1 MSSGGG
7 RIICGIQPVRH
18 LLERQPGRIVRLWLQ
33 ADIGQARLARLA
45 DVLGRFNG
53 EVRRCPAGELARLA
67 DGGRHQGVAAELADG
82 APLDDAGLDDLLDS
96 SPNPFLLLLDGVQDP
111 RNLGAC
117 LRTANAAGATAVVAG
132 RSRSVGLTPA
142 ASKAAAGAAEL
153 QPLALVANL
162 ARCMAGLQQR
172 GITLIGTDPAA
183 DELLYE
189 TPLTGPLGLVLG
201 SEGEGLR
208 QLTRRH
214 CDRLVRLPMAGAVES
229 LNVSVAAGICLY
241 EAMRQRSA
249 ARIAGAGPVR

>member
-1 MSSGGG
+1 M
-7 RIICGIQPVRH
+7 ICGIQPVRH
-18 LLERQPGRIVRLWLQ
+18 LLEQQPERIVGLWVQ
-33 ADIGQARLARLA
+33 ADIGQGRLARIA
-45 DVLGRFNG
+45 DVLGRFDG
-53 EVRRCPAGELARLA
+53 ELRRCPAGELARLA
-67 DGGRHQGVAAELADG
+67 EGGRHQGVVAELADG
-82 APLDDAGLDDLLDS
+82 APLDDAGLDALLDGTAD
-96 SPNPFLLLLDGVQDP
+96 PFLLLLDGVQDP

-117 LRTANAAGATAVVAG
+117 LRTANAAGVTAVVAG

-162 ARCMAGLQQR
+162 ARCMAGLKAR
-172 GITLIGTDPAA
+172 GIVLVGTDPAA
-183 DELLYE
+183 DEVFYE
-189 TPLTGPLGLVLG
+189 IPLTGPVGLVLG

-241 EAMRQRSA
+241 EAVRQRSA
-249 ARIAGAGPVR
+249 ARVAGAGPLR